1 MKRCRN
7 CGKRFDV
14 LWPELWR
21 YKKGYDRK
29 QAVWFCSWK
38 CLREDE
44 KKEEEKKGEKK
55 MGRPRKNLIPSEERP
70 VIELVYDE
78 SIKEEYRKEQEEK
91 KKAGMGKEL
100 EVAAVFS
107 RVLDGHTFKKIDGGM
122 ALTGRNT
129 TLVLTEE
136 DWERLVGEITQ
147 AQCQLKGG
155 AK

>member
-1 MKRCRN
+1 MKKCRT
-7 CGKRFDV
+7 CGKKFDV

-21 YKKGYDRK
+21 YKKLPGTWY
-29 QAVWFCSWK
+29 CSWS
-38 CLREDE
+38 CLRKDEKGEKDMARPRKNTTPAEE
-44 KKEEEKKGEKK
+44 KKEE
-55 MGRPRKNLIPSEERP
+55 RP
-70 VIELVYDE
+70 VVVELVYDE
-78 SIKEEYRKEQEEK
+78 SIKEEYRREQEEK

-147 AQCQLKGG
+147 AQSQLKGG